1 MKFAHLKYSH
11 DLGLKKNTLIID
23 SKKVT
28 VAAKPHKWFT
38 NIPISQATKVELA
51 ESDGSCELL
60 LSDDKLY
67 HPDQHTFDKR
77 YNIQTHI
84 FNDTTLYYSLSG
96 NTECPKKILV
106 TFPGV
111 SNFDNVNY
119 RLSALTSLQDRLKD
133 TLILALQDKEGV
145 YGNYLYK
152 DVNGSLFKPV
162 VVSLISGLKS
172 SFGLLDH
179 DIIFY
184 GNSKGGTIAIDYIEA
199 YPESFFFIDIPQLD
213 LYNYLSQNALMRYS
227 LGEDARKKYNFIKYL
242 PSVSNKRVTYSFA
255 EEDIDASR
263 NLPMS
268 MFSKI
273 NVVMLK
279 DMPHSGAAMQLVK
292 RQFSKIIQSI
302 SNTGP
307 IERPQIN
314 ASWELKD
321 GFIFFNRTLGSFTD
335 ISSVNKVYAEIEF
348 FNSSES
354 YSISLNNTF
363 KEKMNVGWNNGFNAI
378 KHLPNGSFS
387 MKLHVYSN
395 YREYIYPLSGEIFVC
410 NNKIY
415 DSYHAFVSSW
425 DSPGIIDQDLTS

>member
-11 DLGLKKNTLIID
+11 ESGLKKNILIID
-23 SKKVT
+23 SKKVS

-51 ESDGSCELL
+51 ESDESCQLL
-60 LSDDKLY
+60 LSDEKLY
-67 HPDQHTFDKR
+67 HPDQYTFDER
-77 YNIQTHI
+77 YNIQKHI
-84 FNDTTLYYSLSG
+84 FNNTTIYYSLSG
-96 NTECPKKILV
+96 NVENPQKILV

-119 RLSALTSLQDRLKD
+119 RLSALTSLQERLKD

-152 DVNGSLFKPV
+152 DSNGSPFRPV

-172 SFGLLDH
+172 KFRLVDH

-199 YPESFFFIDIPQLD
+199 YPDSFFFIDIPQLD

-227 LGEDARKKYNFIKYL
+227 LGEEARKKYNFIRYL
-242 PSVSNKRVTYSFA
+242 PSINNKRVTYSFA
-255 EEDIDASR
+255 ENDIDASR

-292 RQFSKIIQSI
+292 RQFSKIIQLI
-302 SNTGP
+302 SNTSP
-307 IERPQIN
+307 VERPKIN
-314 ASWELKD
+314 ASWEIKD
-321 GFIFFNRTLGSFTD
+321 GFIFFNRILGSFTD
-335 ISSVNKVYAEIEF
+335 VSSVNKVYAEIEF
-348 FNSSES
+348 FNSSEN
-354 YSISLNNTF
+354 YFISLNNSFEDKIKVSWT
-363 KEKMNVGWNNGFNAI
+363 KGFNAI
-378 KHLPNGSFS
+378 KHLSNGSFN
-387 MKLHVYSN
+387 MRLHVYSN
-395 YREYIYPLSGEIFVC
+395 YREYIYPLEGEIFIC

-415 DSYHAFVSSW
+415 KTYCDFVNSW
-425 DSPGIIDQDLTS
+425 DSPGIIDQELTS

>member
-1 MKFAHLKYSH
+1 MKFAHIKHNHES
-11 DLGLKKNTLIID
+11 GLKKNTLIID
-23 SKKVT
+23 SQKVT
-28 VAAKPHKWFT
+28 IAAKPQKWFT
-38 NIPISQATKVELA
+38 NIPISRAINVELA
-51 ESDGSCELL
+51 ISDESCELL

-67 HPDQHTFDKR
+67 HPDQNTFDKR
-77 YNIQTHI
+77 YSIQTHI
-84 FNDTTLYYSLSG
+84 FNETTLYYSLSG
-96 NTECPKKILV
+96 NIENPKKILV

-133 TLILALQDKEGV
+133 TLILALQDKECV

-152 DVNGSLFKPV
+152 DSDGSLFKPV

-172 SFGLLDH
+172 KFGLLDH

-184 GNSKGGTIAIDYIEA
+184 GNSKGGTIAIDYIET

-227 LGEDARKKYNFIKYL
+227 LGEDARNKYHFIKYL
-242 PSVSNKRVTYSFA
+242 PSVNNKRVTYCFA
-255 EEDIDASR
+255 ENDIDASR

-292 RQFSKIIQSI
+292 RQFSRIIQLI
-302 SNTGP
+302 SSASP

-314 ASWELKD
+314 GSWEIKD
-321 GFIFFNRTLGSFTD
+321 GFIFFNRILGSFTD
-335 ISSVNKVYAEIEF
+335 ISSVDKVYAEIEF
-348 FNSSES
+348 FNSSEN
-354 YSISLNNTF
+354 YFISLNNTF
-363 KEKMNVGWNNGFNAI
+363 EEKMHVGWTKGFNAI
-378 KHLPNGSFS
+378 KHLSNGSFN
-387 MKLHVYSN
+387 MRLHVYSN
-395 YREYIYPLSGEIFVC
+395 YREYVYPFRDEIFVC

-415 DSYHAFVSSW
+415 ESYHAFISSW
-425 DSPGIIDQDLTS
+425 DSPGIIDKDLIS

>member
-11 DLGLKKNTLIID
+11 DFGLKKNTLIID
-23 SKKVT
+23 SKKIT

-60 LSDDKLY
+60 LSDNKLY

-96 NTECPKKILV
+96 NTESPKKILV

-145 YGNYLYK
+145 YGNYLYT
-152 DVNGSLFKPV
+152 DVNGSSFKPV

-172 SFGLLDH
+172 NFGLIDN

-292 RQFSKIIQSI
+292 RQFSKIIQLI
-302 SNTGP
+302 SNAGP
-307 IERPQIN
+307 IERPQIK

-321 GFIFFNRTLGSFTD
+321 GFLFFNRLLGSFTD

-348 FNSSES
+348 FNSNEC
-354 YSISLNNTF
+354 YFISLNNTF
-363 KEKMNVGWNNGFNAI
+363 KEKMHVGWNNGFNAI
-378 KHLPNGSFS
+378 KHLPNGSFN
-387 MKLHVYSN
+387 MRLHVYSN
-395 YREYIYPLSGEIFVC
+395 YREYIYPLSGEIFIC
-410 NNKIY
+410 NNGIY
-415 DSYHAFVSSW
+415 DSYHSFVSSW
-425 DSPGIIDQDLTS
+425 DSPGIIDQDLIS